1 MTGDPLWYR
10 RALYVPLPDPLVKY
24 TYGGHD
30 GSHPYIAED
39 WVRSILDGR
48 VPEVN
53 VYEAVAFCA
62 PGIVAHQSCL
72 KDGERLKIPQFG
84 KLRRDESGA
93 FTAVID
99 DGFYQHH

>member
-1 MTGDPLWYR
+1 M
-10 RALYVPLPDPLVKY
+10 
-24 TYGGHD
+24 
-30 GSHPYIAED
+30 
-39 WVRSILDGR
+39 RSILDGR

-93 FTAVID
+93 YTAVID

>member
-1 MTGDPLWYR
+1 LASPTPWYR
-10 RALYVPLPDPLVKY
+10 RALYMPLPDSLVTY

-30 GSHPYIAED
+30 GSHPYIVQD
-39 WVRSILDGR
+39 WVRSIVDRR

-53 VYEAVAFCA
+53 IYEAVAFCA

-72 KDGERLKIPQFG
+72 KDGERLAIPQYG
-84 KLRRDESGA
+84 KLKRDESGA
-93 FTAVID
+93 YTAGID